1 MITPLRQ
8 YSFNSCGCSCT
19 LISHDR
25 HLHGRA
31 GDQYYQTLCVP
42 CTEHYIAH
50 IPSRTR
56 AVDPDSSRYQR
67 ILCVEVRAQTPA
79 DVGKDKMNRGS
90 IDKIC
95 AAHLIIPRL
104 LRMPRMTKENFFERP
119 VEGVRL
125 CSFSCSSSR
134 GSLETYRSGRS
145 NLEVECLNAILDT
158 AGLELVTM
166 RPQGPIVGC
175 RYQTGHTMFGRGLDG
190 SCIRPAGRLAESSI
204 Y

>member
-1 MITPLRQ
+1 MLE
-8 YSFNSCGCSCT
+8 
-19 LISHDR
+19 ISIIR
-25 HLHGRA
+25 H
-31 GDQYYQTLCVP
+31 CVYP
-42 CTEHYIAH
+42 ARSTTSRIFLLEPAQWTRIAAD
-50 IPSRTR
+50 ISE
-56 AVDPDSSRYQR
+56 
-67 ILCVEVRAQTPA
+67 LCVEVRAQTPA
-79 DVGKDKMNRGS
+79 DVGKDKMDRGS

-95 AAHLIIPRL
+95 ATHLIIPRL

-134 GSLETYRSGRS
+134 GRLETYRSGRS

-175 RYQTGHTMFGRGLDG
+175 GYQTGHTMLGRGLNG
-190 SCIRPAGRLAESSI
+190 SYIHPAGRWPSRVYIEVALAFFLK
-204 Y
+204 